1 MLVFLWVIE
10 AANEGPDEFGW
21 GLDAVDD
28 QRGAC
33 VGEGVEFVVVLDEG
47 FEFGEFCGGE
57 AVVGGGVGVHG
68 WGFVEGGFLLES

>member
-1 MLVFLWVIE
+1 MLVFLRVIE

-47 FEFGEFCGGE
+47 FEFGE
-57 AVVGGGVGVHG
+57 
-68 WGFVEGGFLLES
+68 L